1 MERESEN
8 ESQRE
13 RKEMGPTHKMKRERK
28 RETCRE
34 RRRDGAETLERE
46 LERTKLTKEMGRDK
60 KRVEPYCIV

>member
-1 MERESEN
+1 MKRESEN
-8 ESQRE
+8 ESE
-13 RKEMGPTHKMKRERK
+13 RKEMGPTHKMKSERK

>member
-8 ESQRE
+8 ESE
-13 RKEMGPTHKMKRERK
+13 RKEIGPTHKMKSERK

-46 LERTKLTKEMGRDK
+46 LERTKLT
-60 KRVEPYCIV
+60 